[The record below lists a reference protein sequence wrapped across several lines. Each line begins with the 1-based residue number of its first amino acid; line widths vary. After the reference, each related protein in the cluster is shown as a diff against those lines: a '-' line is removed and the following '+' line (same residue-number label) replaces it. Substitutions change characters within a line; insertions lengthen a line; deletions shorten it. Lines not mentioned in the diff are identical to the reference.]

1 MFKIQENLTN
11 EKKKWFARA
20 RVRALPL
27 LNLKKKRYC
36 SQSIYEENTTFSV
49 HQHGVSCFGHMGE
62 FFRCSEE

>member
-1 MFKIQENLTN
+1 MKKKI
-11 EKKKWFARA
+11 KWFARA
-20 RVRALPL
+20 CTL

>member
-1 MFKIQENLTN
+1 MVR
-11 EKKKWFARA
+11 ARA
-20 RVRALPL
+20 RALPL
-27 LNLKKKRYC
+27 LNLKKKRYY

>member
-1 MFKIQENLTN
+1 M
-11 EKKKWFARA
+11 KKKKNGSRA
-20 RVRALPL
+20 RALPL

-62 FFRCSEE
+62 FFRCSEEYS

>member
-11 EKKKWFARA
+11 EKKKMVRARA
-20 RVRALPL
+20 RALPL
-27 LNLKKKRYC
+27 LNLKKKRYY

-62 FFRCSEE
+62 FFSCSEE

>member
-1 MFKIQENLTN
+1 MFTNQENLTN
-11 EKKKWFARA
+11 EKKKMVRA
-20 RVRALPL
+20 RALPL

-62 FFRCSEE
+62 FFRCFEE